1 MRFTKKDLHPSV
13 FEAVNTWQS
22 RIMYNLGQGNQIGQ
36 GSSLMDIYNKHQK
49 VWWKEYGKGFSIW
62 AAAYLSAFAGSFVV
76 INATNNKAFALLF
89 VAVIIAATAHSIYG
103 YYKNKEKITAG
114 ELEALLPG
122 LDLTEIQ
129 REYCVCFLHLVR
141 SKSVGDDHRREILSQ
156 LNQLLDEYERLK
168 EQRLLLSERA
178 GAFEQLEKLKG
189 EIAQM
194 TSRMAGTTD
203 EDAKETFAKSIEIA
217 EGRMERLMKS
227 APMVERVDAQ
237 IALVNQTMGAFTEVL
252 ARLKQSDRD
261 GAPELSTL
269 RSRIADVA
277 SHSSAL
283 ESAMDE
289 LTEIGV
295 RV

>member
-22 RIMYNLGQGNQIGQ
+22 RIMYNLGQTGQTGQ
-36 GSSLMDIYNKHQK
+36 GPSLMDIYNKHQK
-49 VWWKEYGKGFSIW
+49 VWWKEYGKAFGLW
-62 AAAYLSAFAGSFVV
+62 SAIYTVSFFGAMV
-76 INATNNKAFALLF
+76 LLGRNRDITF
-89 VAVIIAATAHSIYG
+89 LWLVLAVGIAAIVHSVIG
-103 YYKNKEKITAG
+103 YKNNKEKITAG

-129 REYCVCFLHLVR
+129 REYCTCFLHLVR
-141 SKSVGDDHRREILSQ
+141 SQSVEDDHRKEILSQ

-168 EQRLLLSERA
+168 QQRELLRERA

-189 EIAQM
+189 EIEQM
-194 TSRMAGTTD
+194 TTRMNTTTD
-203 EDAKETFAKSIEIA
+203 ADAKDTFAKSIEIA
-217 EGRMERLMKS
+217 EGRMNRQLKS

-269 RSRIADVA
+269 RARIAEVA

-283 ESAMDE
+283 ESAFDE

>member
-22 RIMYNLGQGNQIGQ
+22 RIMYNLGQTGQTGQ
-36 GSSLMDIYNKHQK
+36 GPSMMDTYNKHQK

-62 AAAYLSAFAGSFVV
+62 AAVYLSGFAGSFVL
-76 INATNNKAFALLF
+76 INATKNKAFAWLF
-89 VAVIIAATAHSIYG
+89 VAVIIAATAHGIYG
-103 YYKNKEKITAG
+103 YYKNKEKITAE

-129 REYCVCFLHLVR
+129 REYCTCFLHLVR

-168 EQRLLLSERA
+168 EQRVLLSERA

-194 TSRMAGTTD
+194 TSRMNATGD
-203 EDAKETFAKSIEIA
+203 PDARDTFAKSIEIA
-217 EGRMERLMKS
+217 EGRMDRLTKS

-269 RSRIADVA
+269 RARIAEVA

-283 ESAMDE
+283 ESAFDE